1 MMLTEQYRQEAEE
14 RYASLQFSDDFL
26 FCKILTE
33 NEDITRELLELIL
46 DTKIGGVR
54 VNKQETIDLT
64 SDGRGI
70 RLDVYAEDD
79 ENEVFDVEM
88 QTTRQKNLPKRSRYY
103 QGMIDLNLINRGDD
117 FKKLKKS
124 FVIFICMSDPFPGYD
139 RCIYRFENV
148 CREEFELA
156 LGDET
161 YKVFLNAD
169 GTKGDVSDELK
180 DFLHLLR
187 DGYGKSQLVKKIEE
201 QVVKAREHKEWRLE
215 YMTLYMRDRQN
226 REEGF
231 EEGLEKGIKKGI
243 EEGLEKGLEQG
254 LKEERKNTIKS
265 ALAGGM
271 TVDSIVKMF
280 GYSVEEVQA
289 VADEYLLVSA
299 SRS

>member
-1 MMLTEQYRQEAEE
+1 MLTEQYRQEAEE
-14 RYASLQFSDDFL
+14 RYASLLFSDDFL

-33 NEDITRELLELIL
+33 NEDITKELLELIL
-46 DTKIGGVR
+46 DIKISSVR
-54 VNKQETIDLT
+54 VNKQEVIDLT
-64 SDGRGI
+64 ADGRSV

-124 FVIFICMSDPFPGYD
+124 FVIFICMSDLFPGYG
-139 RCIYRFENV
+139 RCIYTFENI
-148 CREEFELA
+148 CREEAGLA
-156 LGDET
+156 LSDET

-187 DGYGKSQLVKKIEE
+187 DGYGKSRLVKKIEE

-231 EEGLEKGIKKGI
+231 E
-243 EEGLEKGLEQG
+243 QG

-265 ALAGGM
+265 ALSAGM
-271 TVDSIVKMF
+271 TVDSIVKIF
-280 GYSVEEVQA
+280 SYSAEEVQA
-289 VADEYLLVSA
+289 VADEYLALSA
-299 SRS
+299 SHL

>member
-148 CREEFELA
+148 CREESELA

-169 GTKGDVSDELK
+169 GTNGNASDELK

-187 DGYGKSQLVKKIEE
+187 DGYGKSRLVKKIEE

-231 EEGLEKGIKKGI
+231 EEGRKEGNVEGREDQKMDSIMNALKKGY
-243 EEGLEKGLEQG
+243 
-254 LKEERKNTIKS
+254 
-265 ALAGGM
+265 
-271 TVDSIVKMF
+271 SISVAADIV
-280 GYSVEEVQA
+280 GCTVEEAQKI
-289 VADEYLLVSA
+289 ADELMTA
-299 SRS
+299 SVK

>member
-46 DTKIGGVR
+46 DTKIGSVR

-148 CREEFELA
+148 CREESELA

-187 DGYGKSQLVKKIEE
+187 DGYGKSRLVK
-201 QVVKAREHKEWRLE
+201 
-215 YMTLYMRDRQN
+215 N
-226 REEGF
+226 RRAGCEGQRT
-231 EEGLEKGIKKGI
+231 
-243 EEGLEKGLEQG
+243 QG
-254 LKEERKNTIKS
+254 ME
-265 ALAGGM
+265 A
-271 TVDSIVKMF
+271 
-280 GYSVEEVQA
+280 
-289 VADEYLLVSA
+289 
-299 SRS
+299 

>member
-46 DTKIGGVR
+46 DTKIGSVR

-148 CREEFELA
+148 CREESELA

-169 GTKGDVSDELK
+169 GTNGNASDELK

-187 DGYGKSQLVKKIEE
+187 DGYGKSRLVKKIEE

-231 EEGLEKGIKKGI
+231 EEGRKEGNVEGREDQKMDSIRNALKKGY
-243 EEGLEKGLEQG
+243 
-254 LKEERKNTIKS
+254 
-265 ALAGGM
+265 
-271 TVDSIVKMF
+271 SISVAADIV
-280 GYSVEEVQA
+280 GCTVEEAQKI
-289 VADEYLLVSA
+289 ADELMTA
-299 SRS
+299 SVK

>member
-46 DTKIGGVR
+46 DTKIGSVR

-148 CREEFELA
+148 CREESELA

-169 GTKGDVSDELK
+169 GTRGSASDELK

-187 DGYGKSQLVKKIEE
+187 DGYGKSRLVKKIEE

-231 EEGLEKGIKKGI
+231 EEGRKEGNVEGREDQKMDSIMNALKKGY
-243 EEGLEKGLEQG
+243 
-254 LKEERKNTIKS
+254 
-265 ALAGGM
+265 
-271 TVDSIVKMF
+271 SISVAADIV
-280 GYSVEEVQA
+280 GCTVEEAQKI
-289 VADEYLLVSA
+289 ADELMTA
-299 SRS
+299 SVK

>member
-1 MMLTEQYRQEAEE
+1 M
-14 RYASLQFSDDFL
+14 
-26 FCKILTE
+26 
-33 NEDITRELLELIL
+33 TRIVHFYFPLNVHIYF
-46 DTKIGGVR
+46 TIY
-54 VNKQETIDLT
+54 NKQEVIDLT
-64 SDGRGI
+64 ADGRSV

-124 FVIFICMSDPFPGYD
+124 FVIFICMSDPFPGYN
-139 RCIYRFENV
+139 RCIYTFENI
-148 CREEFELA
+148 CREEAGLT
-156 LGDET
+156 LSDET

-169 GTKGDVSDELK
+169 GTKGNASDELK

-187 DGYGKSQLVKKIEE
+187 DGYGKSRLVKKIEE

-231 EEGLEKGIKKGI
+231 E
-243 EEGLEKGLEQG
+243 QG

-265 ALAGGM
+265 ALSAGM

-289 VADEYLLVSA
+289 VADEYLAASA
-299 SRS
+299 SHL

>member
-1 MMLTEQYRQEAEE
+1 MLTEQYRQEAEE
-14 RYASLQFSDDFL
+14 RYASLLFSDDFL

-33 NEDITRELLELIL
+33 NEDITKELLELIL
-46 DTKIGGVR
+46 DIKISSVR
-54 VNKQETIDLT
+54 VNKQEVIDLT
-64 SDGRGI
+64 ADGRSV

-124 FVIFICMSDPFPGYD
+124 FVIFICMSDPFPGYN
-139 RCIYRFENV
+139 RCIYTFENI
-148 CREEFELA
+148 CREEAGLT
-156 LGDET
+156 LSNET

-169 GTKGDVSDELK
+169 GTKGNASDELK

-187 DGYGKSQLVKKIEE
+187 DGYGKSRLVKKIEE

-231 EEGLEKGIKKGI
+231 E
-243 EEGLEKGLEQG
+243 QG

-265 ALAGGM
+265 ALSAGM

-289 VADEYLLVSA
+289 VADEYLAASA
-299 SRS
+299 SHL

>member
-1 MMLTEQYRQEAEE
+1 MSTEQYRQEAEK

-33 NEDITRELLELIL
+33 NEDITKELLELIL
-46 DTKIGGVR
+46 NIKIGCVR
-54 VNKQETIDLT
+54 VNKQEAIELT
-64 SDGRGI
+64 ADGRGV

-103 QGMIDLNLINRGDD
+103 QGMIDLHLINRGDD

-124 FVIFICMSDPFPGYD
+124 FVIFICMSDPFPGYE
-139 RCIYRFENV
+139 RCIYTFENA
-148 CREEFELA
+148 CKEETELF

-169 GTKGDVSDELK
+169 GTKGDVSDEMK
-180 DFLHLLR
+180 DFLHLLK
-187 DGYGKSQLVKKIEE
+187 DGYGKSPLTKKIEE
-201 QVVKAREHKEWRLE
+201 QVIKAREHKEWRLE

-231 EEGLEKGIKKGI
+231 E
-243 EEGLEKGLEQG
+243 KGLEQG

-265 ALAGGM
+265 ALSGGM

-280 GYSVEEVQA
+280 SYSVEEVQEI
-289 VADEYLLVSA
+289 ADEYLA
-299 SRS
+299 

>member
-1 MMLTEQYRQEAEE
+1 MLTEQYRQEAEE
-14 RYASLQFSDDFL
+14 RYASLLFSDDFL

-33 NEDITRELLELIL
+33 NEDITKELLELIL
-46 DTKIGGVR
+46 DIKISSVR
-54 VNKQETIDLT
+54 VNKQEVIDLT
-64 SDGRGI
+64 ADGRSV

-124 FVIFICMSDPFPGYD
+124 FVIFICMSDPFPGYN
-139 RCIYRFENV
+139 RCIYTFENI
-148 CREEFELA
+148 CREEAGLT
-156 LGDET
+156 LSDET

-169 GTKGDVSDELK
+169 GTKGNASDELK

-187 DGYGKSQLVKKIEE
+187 DGYGKSRLVKKIEE

-231 EEGLEKGIKKGI
+231 E
-243 EEGLEKGLEQG
+243 QG

-265 ALAGGM
+265 ALSAGM

-289 VADEYLLVSA
+289 VADEYLAASA
-299 SRS
+299 SHL

>member
-33 NEDITRELLELIL
+33 NEDITKELLEMIL
-46 DTKIGGVR
+46 DIKICSIR
-54 VNKQETIDLT
+54 INKQEVIDLIV
-64 SDGRGI
+64 DGRGV

-139 RCIYRFENV
+139 RCIYSFENIS
-148 CREEFELA
+148 REEAGLA
-156 LGDET
+156 LSDET

-187 DGYGKSQLVKKIEE
+187 DGYGKSRLVKKIEE

-231 EEGLEKGIKKGI
+231 EEGLEKGI

>member
-1 MMLTEQYRQEAEE
+1 MTTEQYRKEAEE
-14 RYASLQFSDDFL
+14 RYESLRFSDDFL

-33 NEDITRELLELIL
+33 NEDITKELLELIL
-46 DTKIGGVR
+46 GIKIGSVR
-54 VNKQETIDLT
+54 INKQETIELI

-88 QTTRQKNLPKRSRYY
+88 QTTRQKSLPKRSRYY

-124 FVIFICMSDPFPGYD
+124 FVIFICMSDPFPGYN
-139 RCIYRFENV
+139 RCIYTFENV
-148 CREEFELA
+148 CREEVGLA

-180 DFLHLLR
+180 DFLHLLKN
-187 DGYGKSQLVKKIEE
+187 GYGESQLVKKIEE
-201 QVVKAREHKEWRLE
+201 QVIKAREYKEWRLE

-231 EEGLEKGIKKGI
+231 EEGFAEA
-243 EEGLEKGLEQG
+243 
-254 LKEERKNTIKS
+254 RKDTIKD
-265 ALAGGM
+265 ALVGGM
-271 TVDSIVKMF
+271 TAEDIVKIF
-280 GYSVEEVQA
+280 HYSPEEVKAVEEELQTI
-289 VADEYLLVSA
+289 SA
-299 SRS
+299 K

>member
-1 MMLTEQYRQEAEE
+1 MPVFVIHSVHKKQEAIE
-14 RYASLQFSDDFL
+14 
-26 FCKILTE
+26 LTA
-33 NEDITRELLELIL
+33 
-46 DTKIGGVR
+46 
-54 VNKQETIDLT
+54 
-64 SDGRGI
+64 DGRGV

-103 QGMIDLNLINRGDD
+103 QGMIDLHLINRGDD

-124 FVIFICMSDPFPGYD
+124 FVIFICMSDPFPGYE
-139 RCIYRFENV
+139 RCIYTFENA
-148 CREEFELA
+148 CKEETELF

-169 GTKGDVSDELK
+169 GTKGDVSDEMK
-180 DFLHLLR
+180 DFLHLLK
-187 DGYGKSQLVKKIEE
+187 DGYGKSPLTKKIEE
-201 QVVKAREHKEWRLE
+201 QVIKAREHKEWRLE

-231 EEGLEKGIKKGI
+231 EEGLEKGIEK
-243 EEGLEKGLEQG
+243 GLEQGLEQG

-265 ALAGGM
+265 ALSGGM

-280 GYSVEEVQA
+280 SYSVEEVQEI
-289 VADEYLLVSA
+289 ADEYLA
-299 SRS
+299 

>member
-1 MMLTEQYRQEAEE
+1 MLTEQYRQEAEE
-14 RYASLQFSDDFL
+14 RYASLLFSDDFL

-33 NEDITRELLELIL
+33 NEDITKELLELIL
-46 DTKIGGVR
+46 DIKISSVR
-54 VNKQETIDLT
+54 VNKQEVIDLT
-64 SDGRGI
+64 ADGRSV

-117 FKKLKKS
+117 LKKLKKS
-124 FVIFICMSDPFPGYD
+124 FVIFICMSDPFPGYN
-139 RCIYRFENV
+139 RCIYTFENI
-148 CREEFELA
+148 CREEAGLT
-156 LGDET
+156 LSDET

-169 GTKGDVSDELK
+169 GTKGNASDELK

-187 DGYGKSQLVKKIEE
+187 DGYGKSRLVKKIEE

-231 EEGLEKGIKKGI
+231 E
-243 EEGLEKGLEQG
+243 QG

-265 ALAGGM
+265 ALSAGM

-289 VADEYLLVSA
+289 VADEYLAASA
-299 SRS
+299 SHL